1 MKIGRTFADD
11 EVDRETVL
19 YYLRSRVGQA
29 CEEAEISLATHV
41 PKMHVRRLLQGVPG
55 IDEAQLAAGNLCWN
69 PSRDSN
75 DSTRE
80 ANAFTIRLSP
90 YP

>member
-1 MKIGRTFADD
+1 MGRTLVDD

-19 YYLRSRVGQA
+19 NYLRSRVGQA

-41 PKMHVRRLLQGVPG
+41 PKMHVRRLMRGVPG
-55 IDEAQLAAGNLCWN
+55 IDQAELAAGKVCWN
-69 PSRDSN
+69 PSADSN

-80 ANAFTIRLSP
+80 ATA
-90 YP
+90 